1 VEFKLEGLKNDK
13 TGDELIRQM
22 LSDILT
28 GLKTKMVQ
36 PVLEENY
43 KIASQLKELKTLEQS
58 DIAELKEK
66 LAELDARIQQVPL
79 VILSSFRDAIN
90 QAGGGTQNGRD

>member
-1 VEFKLEGLKNDK
+1 MEFKIEGLRGDQ
-13 TGDELIRQM
+13 TGDELIGQM

-43 KIASQLKELKTLEQS
+43 KIAGQLKELKAFEQ
-58 DIAELKEK
+58 AEITALKEK

-79 VILSSFRDAIN
+79 VILSSLRDAIN
-90 QAGGGTQNGRD
+90 QAGGVPKHGRD